1 MGGSQSANA
10 TGAASTPVAN
20 SQFGGLL
27 GSASNAIGRSG
38 DTMQN
43 LFSGKLGTGAQP
55 RPDYNPQKQ
64 QQNQMGDAIK
74 DAFGKVGQAAASPYD
89 RAAKSQSDSA
99 SAWSA
104 MQRGSG
110 DGSGSLGF
118 SSMGGYDVPEAGDEK
133 VSQGWADAFK
143 SIGTAAMGAMGS
155 AGGGAGGFGS
165 QAEMLKHTAPGTTGS
180 FNAGM
185 GWVPRATRA

>member
-1 MGGSQSANA
+1 MGGSNGQQMPQIW
-10 TGAASTPVAN
+10 TGAGNAGSSIGLSSTPVPD

-27 GSASNAIGRSG
+27 GSASNAIGRTG

-43 LFSGKLGTGAQP
+43 FFAGKLGTGAQP
-55 RPDYNPQKQ
+55 RPDYKPDTTSPEQKQ
-64 QQNQMGDAIK
+64 QQNQYMK
-74 DAFGKVGQAAASPYD
+74 DLLSKAGQTASSPYD

-110 DGSGSLGF
+110 NGSGSLDF
-118 SSMGGYDVPEAGDEK
+118 SSMGGYSVPESGEEK

-143 SIGTAAMGAMGS
+143 SVGTSALGAYGQKF
-155 AGGGAGGFGS
+155 AN
-165 QAEMLKHTAPGTTGS
+165 KTG
-180 FNAGM
+180 
-185 GWVPRATRA
+185 

>member
-1 MGGSQSANA
+1 MGGSQPANA
-10 TGAASTPVAN
+10 TGAGTPVPN

-27 GSASNAIGRSG
+27 GSASNAIGRTG

-64 QQNQMGDAIK
+64 NQIGDAFK

-118 SSMGGYDVPEAGDEK
+118 SSMGAYSVPETGEEK
-133 VSQGWADAFK
+133 VSQGWANAMQ
-143 SIGTAAMGAMGS
+143 SIGTSAIGAMGS
-155 AGGGAGGFGS
+155 AAAGGVGGFGS

>member
-10 TGAASTPVAN
+10 TGASSTPVPN

-55 RPDYNPQKQ
+55 RPDYKPDTTSPEQKQ
-64 QQNQMGDAIK
+64 QQNQYMK
-74 DAFGKVGQAAASPYD
+74 DLLSKAGQTASSPYD

-110 DGSGSLGF
+110 NGSGSLDF
-118 SSMGGYDVPEAGDEK
+118 SSMGGYSVPESGEEK

-143 SIGTAAMGAMGS
+143 SVGTSALGAYGQKF
-155 AGGGAGGFGS
+155 AN
-165 QAEMLKHTAPGTTGS
+165 KTG
-180 FNAGM
+180 
-185 GWVPRATRA
+185 

>member
-1 MGGSQSANA
+1 MGGSQPANA
-10 TGAASTPVAN
+10 TGAGTPVPN

-27 GSASNAIGRSG
+27 GSASNAIGRTG

-64 QQNQMGDAIK
+64 NQIGDAFK
-74 DAFGKVGQAAASPYD
+74 DAIGKVGQAISSPYD

-110 DGSGSLGF
+110 GDGSGSLGF
-118 SSMGGYDVPEAGDEK
+118 SSMGAYDVPASGEEK

-143 SIGTAAMGAMGS
+143 SVGTAAMGAMGS
-155 AGGGAGGFGS
+155 AAGGTGGFGS

-185 GWVPRATRA
+185 GWVPRATRV

>member
-10 TGAASTPVAN
+10 TGASTPVAN

-118 SSMGGYDVPEAGDEK
+118 SSMGAYSVPESGDEK
-133 VSQGWADAFK
+133 VSQGWANAMQ
-143 SIGTAAMGAMGS
+143 SIGTAAIGAYGS
-155 AGGGAGGFGS
+155 KFGNPATTPGG
-165 QAEMLKHTAPGTTGS
+165 E
-180 FNAGM
+180 FNPYAQ
-185 GWVPRATRA
+185 VRRPL

>member
-1 MGGSQSANA
+1 MGGSQPANA
-10 TGAASTPVAN
+10 TGAGTPVPN

-27 GSASNAIGRSG
+27 GSASNAIGRTG

-64 QQNQMGDAIK
+64 NQIGDAFK
-74 DAFGKVGQAAASPYD
+74 DAFGKVGQAISSPYD

-110 DGSGSLGF
+110 GDGSGSLGF
-118 SSMGGYDVPEAGDEK
+118 SSMGAYDVPASGEEK

-143 SIGTAAMGAMGS
+143 SVGTAAMGAMGS
-155 AGGGAGGFGS
+155 
-165 QAEMLKHTAPGTTGS
+165 AEMLKHTAPGTTGS

-185 GWVPRATRA
+185 GWVPRATRV

>member
-1 MGGSQSANA
+1 MGGSQPANA
-10 TGAASTPVAN
+10 TGAGTPVPN

-27 GSASNAIGRSG
+27 GSASNAIGRTG

-64 QQNQMGDAIK
+64 NQIGDAFK

-118 SSMGGYDVPEAGDEK
+118 SSMGAYSVPETGEEK
-133 VSQGWADAFK
+133 VSQGWAN
-143 SIGTAAMGAMGS
+143 AMQSLVTSA
-155 AGGGAGGFGS
+155 AGGVGGFGS
-165 QAEMLKHTAPGTTGS
+165 QSEMLKHTAPGTTGS

-185 GWVPRATRA
+185 GWVPRATRV

>member
-1 MGGSQSANA
+1 MGGSNAANA
-10 TGAASTPVAN
+10 TGAGTPVAN
-20 SQFGGLL
+20 SQYGGIV
-27 GSASNAIGRSG
+27 GSISNAIGRTG
-38 DTMQN
+38 DSAQN
-43 LFSGKLGTGAQP
+43 LLAGKLGTGAQP

-64 QQNQMGDAIK
+64 NQIGDAFK
-74 DAFGKVGQAAASPYD
+74 DAFGKVGQAISSPYE

-110 DGSGSLGF
+110 DGSGSLSF
-118 SSMGGYDVPEAGDEK
+118 SSMGGYDVPESGEEK

-143 SIGTAAMGAMGS
+143 SVGTAAFGAMGS
-155 AGGGAGGFGS
+155 AGTGGFGS

>member
-1 MGGSQSANA
+1 MGGSQPANT
-10 TGAASTPVAN
+10 TGAATPVPN

-27 GSASNAIGRSG
+27 GSASNAIGRTG

-43 LFSGKLGTGAQP
+43 FFAGKLGTGAQP

-64 QQNQMGDAIK
+64 QQNQMGDAFK
-74 DAFGKVGQAAASPYD
+74 NAFGKIGEAAASPYE
-89 RAAKSQSDSA
+89 RAAKSRSDSA

-104 MQRGSG
+104 MQRGSN
-110 DGSGSLGF
+110 DGSGSLSF
-118 SSMGGYDVPEAGDEK
+118 SSMGGYDVPESGDEK

-143 SIGTAAMGAMGS
+143 SVGTAAFGAMGS
-155 AGGGAGGFGS
+155 AGTGGFGS

-185 GWVPRATRA
+185 GWVPRATRV

>member
-1 MGGSQSANA
+1 MGGSNAANA
-10 TGAASTPVAN
+10 TGATQTPVAN
-20 SQFGGLL
+20 SQYGGIV
-27 GSASNAIGRSG
+27 GSISNALGRTG
-38 DTMQN
+38 DSAQN
-43 LFSGKLGTGAQP
+43 LLAGKLGTGAQP

-64 QQNQMGDAIK
+64 QQNQMGDALK
-74 DAFGKVGQAAASPYD
+74 DAFGKVGQAASSPYD

-143 SIGTAAMGAMGS
+143 SVGTAAIGAYGNRFGNQATS
-155 AGGGAGGFGS
+155 PGG
-165 QAEMLKHTAPGTTGS
+165 Q
-180 FNAGM
+180 FNPYAQ
-185 GWVPRATRA
+185 VRRPL

>member
-10 TGAASTPVAN
+10 TGASTPVPN

-143 SIGTAAMGAMGS
+143 SVGTAAIGAYGS
-155 AGGGAGGFGS
+155 AAGGTGGFGS

>member
-1 MGGSQSANA
+1 MGGSNAANA
-10 TGAASTPVAN
+10 TGATQTPVAN
-20 SQFGGLL
+20 SQYGGIV
-27 GSASNAIGRSG
+27 GSISNAIGRTG
-38 DTMQN
+38 DSAQN
-43 LFSGKLGTGAQP
+43 LLAGKLGTGAQP

-64 QQNQMGDAIK
+64 QQNQMGDALK
-74 DAFGKVGQAAASPYD
+74 DAFGKVGQAASSPYD

-118 SSMGGYDVPEAGDEK
+118 SSMGAYSVPETGEEK

-143 SIGTAAMGAMGS
+143 SVGTAAIGAMGS
-155 AGGGAGGFGS
+155 AAGGTGGFGS

>member
-1 MGGSQSANA
+1 MGGSQPANT
-10 TGAASTPVAN
+10 TGAATPVLN

-27 GSASNAIGRSG
+27 GSASNSIGRTG
-38 DTMQN
+38 DTVQN
-43 LFSGKLGTGAQP
+43 FFSGKLGTGAQP

-118 SSMGGYDVPEAGDEK
+118 SSMGAYSVPETGEEK
-133 VSQGWADAFK
+133 VSQGWANAMQ
-143 SIGTAAMGAMGS
+143 SLVTSAAGAYGNKFGNPATS
-155 AGGGAGGFGS
+155 PGG
-165 QAEMLKHTAPGTTGS
+165 Q
-180 FNAGM
+180 FNPNAQ
-185 GWVPRATRA
+185 VRRPL

>member
-1 MGGSQSANA
+1 MGGSNAANA
-10 TGAASTPVAN
+10 TGATQTPVAN
-20 SQFGGLL
+20 SQYGGIV
-27 GSASNAIGRSG
+27 GSISNALGRTG
-38 DTMQN
+38 DSAQN
-43 LFSGKLGTGAQP
+43 LLAGKLGTGAQP

-64 QQNQMGDAIK
+64 QQQNQNMK
-74 DAFGKVGQAAASPYD
+74 DLLGGALGKSASPYD

-110 DGSGSLGF
+110 DGSGSLSF
-118 SSMGGYDVPEAGDEK
+118 SSMGGYDVPETGEEK
-133 VSQGWADAFK
+133 VSQGWANAFQ

-185 GWVPRATRA
+185 GWVPRATSA

>member
-1 MGGSQSANA
+1 MGGSQPANA
-10 TGAASTPVAN
+10 TGASTPVPN

-27 GSASNAIGRSG
+27 GSASNAIGRTG

-55 RPDYNPQKQ
+55 RPDYKPDTTSAEQKQ
-64 QQNQMGDAIK
+64 QQNQYMK
-74 DAFGKVGQAAASPYD
+74 DLLSKAGQTASSPYD

-118 SSMGGYDVPEAGDEK
+118 SSMGGYSVPESGEEK
-133 VSQGWADAFK
+133 VSQGWANAFQ
-143 SIGTAAMGAMGS
+143 SIGTSALGAYGNKF
-155 AGGGAGGFGS
+155 GGAN
-165 QAEMLKHTAPGTTGS
+165 KTG
-180 FNAGM
+180 
-185 GWVPRATRA
+185 

>member
-1 MGGSQSANA
+1 MGGSSQPANA
-10 TGAASTPVAN
+10 TGASTPVPN

-27 GSASNAIGRSG
+27 GSASNAIGRTG

-43 LFSGKLGTGAQP
+43 LFAGKLGTGAQP

-74 DAFGKVGQAAASPYD
+74 DAFGKVGQAAASPYE

-118 SSMGGYDVPEAGDEK
+118 SSMGAYSVPESGEEK
-133 VSQGWADAFK
+133 VSQGWANAMQ
-143 SIGTAAMGAMGS
+143 SIGTAAIGAYGNKFGNQATS
-155 AGGGAGGFGS
+155 PGG
-165 QAEMLKHTAPGTTGS
+165 E
-180 FNAGM
+180 FNPYAQ
-185 GWVPRATRA
+185 VRRPL

>member
-1 MGGSQSANA
+1 MGGSNGQQMPQIW
-10 TGAASTPVAN
+10 TGAGNAGSSIGSSSTPVAN

-27 GSASNAIGRSG
+27 GSASNALGRTG

-43 LFSGKLGTGAQP
+43 FFSGKLGTGAQP
-55 RPDYNPQKQ
+55 RPDYKPDMTSPEQKQ
-64 QQNQMGDAIK
+64 QQNQYMK
-74 DAFGKVGQAAASPYD
+74 DLLSKAGQTASTPYD

-143 SIGTAAMGAMGS
+143 SVGTAAIGAYAKKVG
-155 AGGGAGGFGS
+155 GDRETFGGAN
-165 QAEMLKHTAPGTTGS
+165 K
-180 FNAGM
+180 M
-185 GWVPRATRA
+185 G

>member
-1 MGGSQSANA
+1 MGGSQPANA
-10 TGAASTPVAN
+10 TGAATPVPN

-27 GSASNAIGRSG
+27 GSASNAIGRTG

-43 LFSGKLGTGAQP
+43 FFAGKLGTGAQP

-89 RAAKSQSDSA
+89 RAAKSQSDSV

-118 SSMGGYDVPEAGDEK
+118 SSMGAYSVPETGEEK
-133 VSQGWADAFK
+133 VSQGWANAMQ
-143 SIGTAAMGAMGS
+143 SLVTSAAGAYGS
-155 AGGGAGGFGS
+155 KFGNPATTPGG
-165 QAEMLKHTAPGTTGS
+165 E
-180 FNAGM
+180 FNPYAQ
-185 GWVPRATRA
+185 VRRPL

>member
-1 MGGSQSANA
+1 
-10 TGAASTPVAN
+10 
-20 SQFGGLL
+20 
-27 GSASNAIGRSG
+27 
-38 DTMQN
+38 
-43 LFSGKLGTGAQP
+43 
-55 RPDYNPQKQ
+55 
-64 QQNQMGDAIK
+64 
-74 DAFGKVGQAAASPYD
+74 
-89 RAAKSQSDSA
+89 
-99 SAWSA
+99 

-143 SIGTAAMGAMGS
+143 SVGTAAIGALGS
-155 AGGGAGGFGS
+155 AGGTGGFGS

>member
-1 MGGSQSANA
+1 MGGSQPANT
-10 TGAASTPVAN
+10 TGASTPVPN

-27 GSASNAIGRSG
+27 GGASNAIGRTG

-43 LFSGKLGTGAQP
+43 FFAGKLGTGAQP

-64 QQNQMGDAIK
+64 QQNQMGDAFK
-74 DAFGKVGQAAASPYD
+74 NAFGKIGEAVASPYE
-89 RAAKSQSDSA
+89 RAAKSRSDSA

-104 MQRGSG
+104 MQRGSS

-118 SSMGGYDVPEAGDEK
+118 SSMGGYDVPESGEEK

-143 SIGTAAMGAMGS
+143 SVGTAAFGAMGS
-155 AGGGAGGFGS
+155 AGTGGFGS

-185 GWVPRATRA
+185 GWVPRATRV